1 MYALAE
7 RLKVRIF
14 DKNKKTA
21 IMQKTNNHLLDG
33 LGLVFVAGIATLAIL
48 PLAHA
53 TQIQMVLG
61 VIAAMLLL
69 RMIARRLSPLEAFA
83 QLVRILIILLAV
95 FLSIRYLIWRTF
107 HTLPTEDP
115 LSFVAGALLYLAEI
129 YALAI
134 MLIGAFVT
142 INPLRRSI
150 VPLPEDTA
158 KWPSVDVLIPTYN
171 ESEELLEVTL
181 LGALHIDYP
190 LDKLNIYLLDDGGT
204 LAKREQADPAQANAA
219 HLRHRRLQALC
230 QKLGVHYLT
239 REKNESAKAGNIN
252 SALPRIHGD
261 LVLILDADHVP
272 TADFLRNT
280 VGWFDRDPRLFL
292 VQTPHFFINPDPIEK
307 NLRTYEHMPSEQ
319 EMFYNNIQRGL
330 DFWNSSF
337 FCGSAALLRRR
348 CLDEVGGVQGVTVTE
363 DAETAVALHARGYH
377 SAYIWK
383 PMMAGLQPENFVSLV
398 KQRVRW
404 AQGMTQLLMLRN
416 PLRHPGLSWYQ
427 RLSYLNCMLF
437 WLFPFARI
445 IFLLAPLAYLL
456 LGLSIYNANLY
467 QVMLY
472 TLPHLVGGLIITDYL
487 YGNARWI
494 FVSEFY
500 ELLLSLFMIKPLIQV
515 MRSPRSPSFHV
526 TAKGEVADQ
535 DHISPLIRPV
545 YWMLAL
551 VLCGIAAGIW
561 RYDALPQDRDIILI
575 TLAWACFNL
584 CMLLGAL
591 GALVERQQR
600 RVAPRIPFEHAATL
614 YAGGKAIACATS
626 DLSVGGVG
634 VLLDQQQTEQLL
646 ANRPERIAI
655 QGLQGRAALLEV
667 QLQTLRPMGKQVR
680 MGFRLIVDD
689 VAEKAEIVRLVHGD
703 SERWRV
709 MLRRRNRRISIMK
722 ALWFILGLMLRYVLK
737 HFQILLPALFA
748 RRQPQLRSTL
758 AAAPAT
764 DQQILLATGEAGE
777 PIARRRFEVAKHHK
791 TP

>member
-1 MYALAE
+1 MYRE
-7 RLKVRIF
+7 
-14 DKNKKTA
+14 KTE
-21 IMQKTNNHLLDG
+21 NHLLDG
-33 LGLVFVAGIATLAIL
+33 VCLVFVAGIATLAIL

-69 RMIARRLSPLEAFA
+69 RMIGRRLSPLEAFA
-83 QLVRILIILLAV
+83 QLVRILVILLAI
-95 FLSIRYLIWRTF
+95 FLSIRYLVWRTF

-129 YALAI
+129 YALVI
-134 MLIGAFVT
+134 MMLGAFVT

-150 VPLPEDTA
+150 IPLPEDTA

-181 LGALHIDYP
+181 LGALHLDYP
-190 LDKLNIYLLDDGGT
+190 RDKINIYLLDDGGT
-204 LAKREQADPAQANAA
+204 LAKRQQVDLVQANAA

-252 SALPRIHGD
+252 SALPHIHGD
-261 LVLILDADHVP
+261 LVLIIVADHVL
-272 TADFLRNT
+272 TTDFLRDT
-280 VGWFDRDPRLFL
+280 VGWFDRDSRLFL

-383 PMMAGLQPENFVSLV
+383 SMMAGLQPESFVSLV

-416 PLRHPGLSWYQ
+416 PLRLPGLSWYQ

-437 WLFPFARI
+437 WLFPFPRI

-456 LGLSIYNANLY
+456 LGLHIYNVNLY

-472 TLPHLVGGLIITDYL
+472 ALPHLVGGLIITDYL

-515 MRSPRSPSFHV
+515 MRSPRSPSFQV

-561 RYDALPQDRDIILI
+561 RYDAFPQDRDIILI
-575 TLAWACFNL
+575 TLVWACFNL

-591 GALVERQQR
+591 GALVERQQQR
-600 RVAPRIPFEHAATL
+600 AIPRIPFEHAATL

-626 DLSVGGVG
+626 DLSVSGVG
-634 VLLDQQQTEQLL
+634 VVLLDQQQAEHLL
-646 ANRPERIAI
+646 ANPPEWITI
-655 QGLQGRAALLEV
+655 QEPQGRAALLRV
-667 QLQTLRPMGKQVR
+667 QLQTLRQTGKQVHI
-680 MGFRLIVDD
+680 GFRLIVDD

-703 SERWRV
+703 SEHWRA

-722 ALWFILGLMLRYVLK
+722 ALWFIIGLMLRYFFK
-737 HFQILLPALFA
+737 HFQTLLIALFA
-748 RRQPQLRSTL
+748 RRQPRLRSTL
-758 AAAPAT
+758 AADPAT
-764 DQQILLATGEAGE
+764 NRQILLATGVAGE
-777 PIARRRFEVAKHHK
+777 PIARRRFEVAKHNNPLK
-791 TP
+791 KQIKSGEND